1 MYKHG
6 GDIYKYKNSN
16 DFSAN
21 INFFGIPESV
31 KEAVKNSI
39 ESCIHYPDVE
49 CRELTAAIRKKDG
62 IENAQIFCGN
72 GAADVIFALVL
83 AKKPRKA
90 LIMAPGFQEYE
101 QALRSIDCEIEYH
114 MLLEENDFRLDDTV
128 LEKITDETDMI
139 FVCNPNNPTGHLV
152 ERELLL
158 QILDKCEKT
167 NTLLVV
173 DECFNEFL
181 ECPKENSILEY
192 TEKSNSLF
200 ILKAFTKIFAIP
212 GLRLGYGITLDEE
225 LVKRMLLVSQPWRV
239 SVPAQAAGV
248 TACNEMEFVTTT
260 KTKIQEEK
268 NHLLS
273 EMKDL
278 GIKTYGSNANYI
290 FFKEKE
296 TLWDEL
302 LEKGFLLRDCS
313 NYKGLYKGFYRIA
326 VKSREDNEA
335 LIKAFREL
343 RR

>member
-6 GDIYKYKNSN
+6 GDIYKYNN
-16 DFSAN
+16 CIDFSAN

-31 KEAVKNSI
+31 KKAVRDSVDA
-39 ESCIHYPDVE
+39 CIHYPDVE
-49 CRELTAAIRKKDG
+49 CRELTKAIRKKDG
-62 IENAQIFCGN
+62 IQNAEIFCGN

-83 AKKPRKA
+83 AKKPKKA

-101 QALRSIDCEIEYH
+101 QALMSVDCQVEYH
-114 MLLEENDFRLDDTV
+114 MLYEEDDFKLTDTV
-128 LEKITDETDMI
+128 LDKITNDTDMI

-158 QILDKCEKT
+158 KILDKCEKT

-181 ECPKENSILEY
+181 ANPKENSILEL
-192 TEKSNSLF
+192 TEKTRNLF

-212 GLRLGYGITLDEE
+212 GLRLGYGITLDSE

-248 TACNEMEFVTTT
+248 AACEEIEFVETT
-260 KTKIQEEK
+260 KTKIQAEK
-268 NHLLS
+268 DKLLTA
-273 EMKDL
+273 MKDL
-278 GIKTYGSNANYI
+278 GIKTFGSNANYI
-290 FFKEKE
+290 FFKESE
-296 TLWDEL
+296 DLWDKL

-313 NYKGLYKGFYRIA
+313 NYKGLKKGFYRIA
-326 VKSREDNEA
+326 VKSQEDNEK
-335 LIKAFREL
+335 LIAAFREL